1 MLGLEERLAS
11 FTFML
16 NAERDFVYGYDNW
29 IWHGTGVEYL
39 WVLVFVFMLN
49 WHLIEGLLQ
58 NRVCYR
64 INILRLEEDWQR
76 REY

>member
-16 NAERDFVYGYDNW
+16 NAERDFEYGYDNW
-29 IWHGTGVEYL
+29 IWHGTGLEYL

-58 NRVCYR
+58 NRVCHR
-64 INILRLEEDWQR
+64 IHILGLEDV
-76 REY
+76 